1 MPLQIYRILL
11 IALGAVTLTLLSFA
25 GAISQTDKIMESF
38 ENGIPEG
45 LDATGSLTLDN
56 QRMKHGEQ
64 SLRWDWRGNDR
75 LTFDTRIGYRK
86 QRLLTEQDTGLEHT
100 DSATGKVY
108 EPPRGFFVWIYN
120 DQPRQQ
126 RIRIEF
132 GREDEVDCWFDY
144 NLDFKGWRT
153 IAVNYDRGNMMG
165 VPRED
170 MTRMTINAP
179 NTGSGIFFFD
189 VLGLSIP
196 MNARTIGPNP
206 QLPHID
212 PHARLVTQYEHNLLP
227 ASQLTPTYPIE
238 ALDAQTIADFRRLEE
253 QAAPYWLSES
263 EQAKWSESKMEAIE
277 KRYAEFGIVREGD
290 QIFGRP
296 LVKDNV
302 MFEYFVELEL
312 SREEA
317 MEGLMSWRYD
327 FGDVLLSIA
336 RAWHYTTSAQIKAR
350 LEEMF
355 INLFDYGVDQGFDY
369 GAGLGWIHHYSYE
382 IREVAPA
389 MFLMRDP
396 LQRHGRLDKAI
407 EVCKWFHA
415 FNQVYRTDMAYGWEG
430 RKACD
435 ADDMQGLLT
444 SRLLCAMMM
453 PDSPEKARDI
463 KHFSSYFSDVAT
475 AYANALD
482 ETFKPDGTVFHHAGH
497 AYGYGGRGIY
507 GSARTYDILKDTQF
521 EASED
526 SRKRIAKVAQT
537 YYDGLF
543 TEERMTSKAFASIR
557 FSNYKSADS
566 FKSMLE
572 MVGESYEPLDGFR
585 MLPYTCV
592 GLKRQKNDWMITA
605 RAHSKYVYPFESW
618 GKSFFAFPLFIANGY
633 LDVSYPD
640 SLDSLSPSMGKAI
653 WYDGIDW
660 CRWPGATTVRL
671 PYDQLA
677 TRVGQVRDEGGEY
690 LFSDQAFSGGV
701 ETSYGCGIQVFQ
713 FKGHDKYGLES
724 FTGKKSWFFVGN
736 KVVCLGSDIRSDIA
750 EYPVETTLFQCSLTA
765 KDDPITVNGE
775 EIVQFPHEQLLKAEK
790 PQWIID
796 NRGTGYYVPNG
807 DVYLNRIEQTNPD
820 PQHQGEVSGDFVSA
834 WFDHGNAP
842 KGAEY
847 EYVLIADASEAEMKA
862 FAEEPT
868 IEILQHDSTA
878 HVVALNE
885 EDATAYAV
893 YSEHGASF
901 DKGAVSAVDKQS
913 TFIVK
918 EEGNQLR
925 LSVAD
930 PDLNIYDGQEDL
942 LPDGTRTELSIYERE
957 WFFWPS
963 RPNLVRITLKGD
975 WQIAELTQP
984 METAEHQPKV
994 IAAENGFTVIEFEC
1008 RDGLSAE
1015 VLLNRS

>member
-1 MPLQIYRILL
+1 MPLRIYRILC
-11 IALGAVTLTLLSFA
+11 IILGTLTLAVPCFGD
-25 GAISQTDKIMESF
+25 GASQPEKIMESF

-45 LDATGSLTLDN
+45 LSATGSLRLDS
-56 QRMKHGEQ
+56 QRMKQGER
-64 SLRWDWRGNDR
+64 SIRWDWRGNDR
-75 LTFDTRIGYRK
+75 LIFDTPIGYRK
-86 QRLLTEQDTGLEHT
+86 QRIITDQHVNLEHT
-100 DSATGKVY
+100 DSTVVDIY

-120 DQPRQQ
+120 DEPLQQ

-144 NLDFKGWRT
+144 YLNFKGWRT
-153 IAVNYDRGNMMG
+153 IAVNYDRGDMVG

-179 NTGSGIFFFD
+179 NTGTGIFFFD
-189 VLGLSIP
+189 VFGFSVP
-196 MNARTIGPNP
+196 MNPRTVGPNP

-212 PHARLVTQYEHNLLP
+212 PHPRLVTQYEHNLLA
-227 ASQLTPTYPIE
+227 ASQLTPTYNLEP
-238 ALDAQTIADFRRLEE
+238 LDAQTIADFRRLEE
-253 QAAPYWLSES
+253 QAASYWLSES
-263 EQAKWSESKMEAIE
+263 EQAKWSESKMEGIE
-277 KRYAEFGIVREGD
+277 ERYAEFGIVRDAD
-290 QIFGRP
+290 QIYGRP

-302 MFEYFVELEL
+302 MIEYFAHLGS
-312 SREEA
+312 SREDV
-317 MEGLMSWRYD
+317 MEGLMGWRYD
-327 FGDVLLSIA
+327 FGNVLLSIA
-336 RAWHYTTSAQIKAR
+336 RAWNYTSSDETKAL

-389 MFLMRDP
+389 MFLMREP
-396 LQRHGRLDKAI
+396 LERNGRLDKAI

-435 ADDMQGLLT
+435 ADDMQGLLA
-444 SRLLCAMMM
+444 SRLLCAIMM
-453 PDSPEKARDI
+453 PDSAEKARDL

-482 ETFKPDGTVFHHAGH
+482 ETFKPDGTIFHHAGH
-497 AYGYGGRGIY
+497 AYGYGGRAIY
-507 GSARTYDILKDTQF
+507 GSARTFDVLKDTQF
-521 EASED
+521 QASED

-543 TEERMTSKAFASIR
+543 TEERMTPKAFASIR
-557 FSNYKSADS
+557 FSSYKSSDS
-566 FKSMLE
+566 FKGMLD
-572 MVGESYEPLDGFR
+572 MVGKSYEPLNGFR
-585 MLPYTCV
+585 VLPYSCV

-605 RAHSKYVYPFESW
+605 RAHSKYVYPYEGW
-618 GKSFFAFPLFIANGY
+618 GRSFFAFPLFIANGY

-640 SLDSLSPSMGKAI
+640 SIDSLSPIAGKSI
-653 WYDGIDW
+653 WHAGLDW

-701 ETSYGCGIQVFQ
+701 ETSYGCGVQVFQ

-736 KVVCLGSDIRSDIA
+736 KVVCLGSDIQSDIA
-750 EYPVETTLFQCSLTA
+750 KYPVETTLFQCNLTA
-765 KDDPITVNGE
+765 QDDPIIINGE
-775 EIVQFPHEQLLKAEK
+775 KVAQFPLEQVLKADQ

-796 NRGTGYYVPNG
+796 NRGTGYYVPKG
-807 DVYLNRIEQTNPD
+807 EIHLTRIEQTNPG
-820 PQHQGEVSGDFVSA
+820 PQYEDEVSGDFASA

-842 KGAEY
+842 KNAGY
-847 EYVLIADASEAEMKA
+847 DYVLVADASEAEMGS
-862 FAEEPT
+862 FAKQPT
-868 IEILQHDSTA
+868 IEVLQHDSIA
-878 HVVALNE
+878 HVVALSE

-893 YSEHGASF
+893 YSANGTGF
-901 DKGAVSAVDKQS
+901 DEGVVSAVNKQS

-918 EEGNQLR
+918 KEGNQLR

-963 RPNLVRITLKGD
+963 RPNLVRITLNGD
-975 WQIAELTQP
+975 WQIAELIQP
-984 METAEHQPKV
+984 METAEKQPKV
-994 IAAENGFTVIEFEC
+994 ISAENGLTVVEFEC

-1015 VLLNRS
+1015 VLLTR